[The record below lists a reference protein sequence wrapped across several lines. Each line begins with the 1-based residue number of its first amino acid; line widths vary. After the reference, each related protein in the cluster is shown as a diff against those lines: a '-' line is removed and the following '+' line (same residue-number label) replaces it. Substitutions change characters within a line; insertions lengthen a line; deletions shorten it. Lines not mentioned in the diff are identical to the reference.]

1 MRPNANRRIATRRD
15 TTRSTWVHLSIG
27 ASVLLPPLALGAAFY
42 AMLAPSA
49 DNDTAAVRVQA
60 AVPDPHQQ
68 AAPAAAPATVG
79 APPAIAEPP
88 PGKPAAEDTEG
99 DRPRAKGGPVQVA
112 VTPAAPSGAVVTPAT
127 TSSGAVTPATARS
140 GAPVPPVPD
149 TPAAPKRPLHRHAP
163 RPQPDS
169 FTLRGWLQDIGILA
183 RDGNNTPADGH
194 RQ

>member
-42 AMLAPSA
+42 AMLAPAA
-49 DNDTAAVRVQA
+49 DNDTAAVQVQS

-68 AAPAAAPATVG
+68 AAPVAAPATVG
-79 APPAIAEPP
+79 APPAIPEPP
-88 PGKPAAEDTEG
+88 PGQPAADDTEG
-99 DRPRAKGGPVQVA
+99 DRPRAKSGPVQVA

-127 TSSGAVTPATARS
+127 ARS
-140 GAPVPPVPD
+140 GAPATPVPD